1 MNNREYRT
9 AADVYRAI
17 VGNQFLKDYTVIIT
31 GKTGP
36 TGKTTLCKLLNNAGV
51 RAIEISEDLNF
62 YVEYS
67 TKSNK
72 NNVIINEFNET
83 VLVVLNRL
91 RSSEE

>member
-1 MNNREYRT
+1 MNRKEYRT
-9 AADVYRAI
+9 ATDVYRAI

-31 GKTGP
+31 GRTGP

-67 TKSNK
+67 NNK
-72 NNVIINEFNET
+72 NNVIVKEFNET

>member
-36 TGKTTLCKLLNNAGV
+36 TGKTTLCKLLVSAGV

-62 YVEYS
+62 HVRYS
-67 TKSNK
+67 DDNK
-72 NNVIINEFNET
+72 NEMIVNEFNET

-91 RSSEE
+91 RSWER